1 MSFISLMC
9 PLAAGR
15 SCSTARMG
23 LEKWNV
29 QKSMGPARSSHPGG
43 SAESWCWWFCD
54 ESVQTTVSSDVFLCL
69 QLDQWPRFISARF
82 QYTIYPITFSV
93 GNAEEWKKLFK
104 PCAAQRLFLPV
115 RLQHLYSACDA
126 INRSAEKI
134 AQKTRFFFQTSVA
147 INFTPMPGI
156 YIEPEPS
163 PGMCFC
169 NLTQSKLPTCIDYFF
184 PRVFIDLVK
193 TLKHLITMIHLTIIQ
208 AVLCCMLKVSV

>member
-1 MSFISLMC
+1 M
-9 PLAAGR
+9 
-15 SCSTARMG
+15 
-23 LEKWNV
+23 
-29 QKSMGPARSSHPGG
+29 
-43 SAESWCWWFCD
+43 
-54 ESVQTTVSSDVFLCL
+54 QTTVSSDVFLCL

-82 QYTIYPITFSV
+82 QYTVYPITFSV

-134 AQKTRFFFQTSVA
+134 AQKTRFIFQTSVA
-147 INFTPMPGI
+147 INDFTPMPGI

-169 NLTQSKLPTCIDYFF
+169 NLTQSKLPTCIDYPF
-184 PRVFIDLVK
+184 PRVTV
-193 TLKHLITMIHLTIIQ
+193 IHLTIIQ
-208 AVLCCMLKVSV
+208 AALWCMLKVSV